1 MKTKTAYMGLF
12 AAAAIIF
19 GYIET
24 LFPVFVTIPG
34 VKLGIANLVT
44 VLVLYFYSWRE
55 AAAISAVR
63 IFVIGFLF
71 GNLFSIAY
79 SLAGAVLS
87 LSGMA
92 ALKRVGGFSMTGVS
106 VLGGVAHNVGQLVVA
121 MFIVENFSLLYYLPI
136 LLVSGVLTGF
146 LIGIVSGQ
154 VYIRVLPLL
163 EKGQNGKG
171 GERL

>member
-1 MKTKTAYMGLF
+1 MRLKTAYMGLF

-24 LFPVFVTIPG
+24 LLPVFVTVPG

-44 VLVLYFYSWRE
+44 VLILYLYSWRE

-63 IFVIGFLF
+63 ILVIGFLF

-79 SLAGAVLS
+79 SLAGAVVS
-87 LSGMA
+87 LAGMTL
-92 ALKRVGGFSMTGVS
+92 LKKMDGFSMAGVS
-106 VLGGVAHNVGQLVVA
+106 VAGGVFHNAGQLLVA
-121 MFIVENFSLLYYLPI
+121 MMIVENFSLLYYLPV
-136 LLVSGVLTGF
+136 LLISGVLTGF

-154 VYIRVLPLL
+154 VYVRIEPLL
-163 EKGQNGKG
+163 TDSNRRKRG
-171 GERL
+171 